1 FPHLMLP
8 IAVGAVGLGM
18 ISVPLGLAL
27 FASVGV
33 DRIGPASAIAVMVQ
47 NLAGPMVLI
56 VIQVVITSRTLQLG
70 GTGGPAEAMT
80 ADQLT
85 A

>member
-1 FPHLMLP
+1 
-8 IAVGAVGLGM
+8 
-18 ISVPLGLAL
+18 
-27 FASVGV
+27 
-33 DRIGPASAIAVMVQ
+33 MVQ

-85 A
+85 ALDQGYTYGLMWLAGVAILLVGAALFIGYTAQEVAHA